1 MDLKFQKREP
11 EIDRAQINREG
22 MHKKARVESHENRAE
37 IRVVAYGA
45 RDKVYSLKP
54 DKLTTY

>member
-1 MDLKFQKREP
+1 
-11 EIDRAQINREG
+11 
-22 MHKKARVESHENRAE
+22 MHKKATVESHKNRTE
-37 IRVVAYGA
+37 IGVVAYGA